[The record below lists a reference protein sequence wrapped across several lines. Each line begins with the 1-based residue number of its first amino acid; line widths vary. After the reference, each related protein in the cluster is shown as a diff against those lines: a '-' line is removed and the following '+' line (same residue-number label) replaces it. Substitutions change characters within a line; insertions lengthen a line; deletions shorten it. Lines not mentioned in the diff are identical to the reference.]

1 MYETVMIVFL
11 SLFLVQLFYLISFIC
26 TIEFS
31 VIKFGYNQEYLIN
44 QEIFDLAYVKCFIY
58 YWKL

>member
-1 MYETVMIVFL
+1 MIVFL

-31 VIKFGYNQEYLIN
+31 VIEFGYNQKYLIN
-44 QEIFDLAYVKCFIY
+44 EGIFNFAYELNV
-58 YWKL
+58 